1 MESKRKQTKTKP
13 KTNELTDKTERD
25 KENKLV
31 ITKGKGEVG
40 IN

>member
-1 MESKRKQTKTKP
+1 MESKRKQTKP